1 MQVKF
6 NVIAGAVVA
15 MCAVAASAQEVVEV
29 KIGHV
34 APISGPQ
41 ATYGRDNENGA
52 LMAVEDI
59 NAKGTRKTFCDR
71 RNYICHKPLWISVQF
86 IKRKP
91 TTFEFTFLNGID
103 Q

>member
-6 NVIAGAVVA
+6 NVFAGAVVA

-41 ATYGRDNENGA
+41 AT
-52 LMAVEDI
+52 
-59 NAKGTRKTFCDR
+59 
-71 RNYICHKPLWISVQF
+71 
-86 IKRKP
+86 
-91 TTFEFTFLNGID
+91 
-103 Q
+103 